1 MKKMILTLTLTFVA
15 IASVSA
21 MNYEE
26 ARRQALFLTDKMAYE
41 LNLNDQQYEDC
52 YEINLDYLLSV
63 ETADD
68 AFGNYLAYRNADLRH
83 ILLDWQYTLFAA
95 ADYFLHPL
103 YWHRGVWHYP
113 IYRHYAVDRFF
124 YGRPHVYF
132 SYRGGH
138 GRFHY
143 AGGYYGNR
151 RPQHWGGGLRG
162 MDRGAVVHH
171 GGGYHI
177 GDGRRSGDGHR
188 SGNGYHIGDGRQHG
202 GGRSITG
209 GRSSQ
214 GYTHPSSTR
223 STVYGNRDNHHGGY
237 GTGRDNQSGMGHSS
251 YSAGRSQGMGGG
263 TRSGGYSAGATRNS
277 GFSAGATRS
286 SGYSAGATR
295 SSGFSGGARSSGSSQ
310 GHSSRGHSSR
320 GGR

>member
-1 MKKMILTLTLTFVA
+1 
-15 IASVSA
+15 
-21 MNYEE
+21 
-26 ARRQALFLTDKMAYE
+26 
-41 LNLNDQQYEDC
+41 
-52 YEINLDYLLSV
+52 
-63 ETADD
+63 
-68 AFGNYLAYRNADLRH
+68 
-83 ILLDWQYTLFAA
+83 
-95 ADYFLHPL
+95 
-103 YWHRGVWHYP
+103 
-113 IYRHYAVDRFF
+113 
-124 YGRPHVYF
+124 
-132 SYRGGH
+132 
-138 GRFHY
+138 
-143 AGGYYGNR
+143 
-151 RPQHWGGGLRG
+151 
-162 MDRGAVVHH
+162 
-171 GGGYHI
+171 
-177 GDGRRSGDGHR
+177 
-188 SGNGYHIGDGRQHG
+188 RQHG

-237 GTGRDNQSGMGHSS
+237 STGRDNQSGMGHSS
-251 YSAGRSQGMGGG
+251 YSAGRSQGMGGV

>member
-1 MKKMILTLTLTFVA
+1 MKKMILSLTLAFVA
-15 IASVSA
+15 LSSVSA
-21 MNYEE
+21 MSYEE

-68 AFGNYLAYRNADLRH
+68 AYGNYLAYRNADLRH

-113 IYRHYAVDRFF
+113 IYRYYAVDRFF

-143 AGGYYGNR
+143 TAGYYGNR
-151 RPQHWGGGLRG
+151 RPHHWGGGMRG
-162 MDRGAVVHH
+162 MDRGAV
-171 GGGYHI
+171 
-177 GDGRRSGDGHR
+177 GH
-188 SGNGYHIGDGRQHG
+188 HG
-202 GGRSITG
+202 GGRSHGVGYHIG
-209 GRSSQ
+209 SSRSSH
-214 GYTHPSSTR
+214 GYTRPSSTR
-223 STVYGNRDNHHGGY
+223 STVYNNGHDNGRGGY
-237 GTGRDNQSGMGHSS
+237 SIGHSS
-251 YSAGRSQGMGGG
+251 HNVDGRHADRNSHSVGSSRPDHHVGRSHSMSGGSRSGSFSGGGSRSGGFSGSGSRSGGFSGGGSRSGGFSGG
-263 TRSGGYSAGATRNS
+263 TRSGG
-277 GFSAGATRS
+277 S
-286 SGYSAGATR
+286 SEHH
-295 SSGFSGGARSSGSSQ
+295 GSH
-310 GHSSRGHSSR
+310 GHGSR